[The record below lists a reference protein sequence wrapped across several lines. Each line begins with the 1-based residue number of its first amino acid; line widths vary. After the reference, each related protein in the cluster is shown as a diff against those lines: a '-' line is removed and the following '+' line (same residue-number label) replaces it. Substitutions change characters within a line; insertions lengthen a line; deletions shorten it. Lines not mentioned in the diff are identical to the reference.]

1 MLTTALLTK
10 CIPSSPE
17 MARSHSGAVLPFGVQ
32 EIAEC
37 PVCCERFV
45 DPLQLSCGHSLCS
58 SCVDRLYTFRDDCS
72 DASDYYDPIVRCPE
86 CRQDTRVPAAGLP
99 VNYRLRDMVAL
110 MSDATI
116 AAGKVRRETDS
127 RGGSL
132 PNCLAC
138 NDVLA
143 KGVYMSCCD
152 CVLKD
157 EKARQICSVCC
168 LRHHNGHHIV
178 EKHILTVSDI
188 VAGRKSLRT
197 AHCQGLI
204 AIDRTLAQ
212 FDISAA
218 SVKEKIEENAHALVH
233 QIEVIDEEILR
244 VPSYEEFQNKIKQ
257 AQDISTKLEQM
268 STDVK
273 ILFDGLCQDADTK
286 IKNDTTKAP
295 PTTETN
301 FNRFKDVCSEI
312 CMRSGSFCDALLN
325 NLSQFTTSILALV
338 VNCFNLDKGILQR
351 H

>member
-1 MLTTALLTK
+1 
-10 CIPSSPE
+10 
-17 MARSHSGAVLPFGVQ
+17 MARSQSGAVLPFEVQ
-32 EIAEC
+32 EIATC

-72 DASDYYDPIVRCPE
+72 DASDYYDPVVRCPE

-116 AAGKVRRETDS
+116 TAGKVRRNTDS

-152 CVLKD
+152 CVLED

-197 AHCQGLI
+197 AHRQGLI
-204 AIDRTLAQ
+204 AIDRALAQ
-212 FDISAA
+212 FDTSAA
-218 SVKEKIEENAHALVH
+218 SVKEKIEEDAHALIH
-233 QIEVIDEEILR
+233 RIAVIDEEVARI
-244 VPSYEEFQNKIKQ
+244 PSYEEFQNRIKQ
-257 AQDISTKLEQM
+257 AQDISARLERM
-268 STDVK
+268 PTDVK
-273 ILFDGLCQDADTK
+273 ILFEGLSLDADAKTK
-286 IKNDTTKAP
+286 DDATKTP
-295 PTTETN
+295 SNPETN
-301 FNRFKDVCSEI
+301 FDRFRDICSEHCI
-312 CMRSGSFCDALLN
+312 RSFVDTLLN
-325 NLSQFTTSILALV
+325 NVSQFTTSVLALMEPEKLIRREPRV
-338 VNCFNLDKGILQR
+338 LGAEWL
-351 H
+351 